1 MLAFIKLNI
10 LNFIYSIQKIVPVY
24 NTEKYLLQCL
34 DSIFNQSLDI
44 SDFEII
50 IVNDCSKGNC
60 KEIIEEYKKKYGNMK
75 LINHEYNKGLYQARR
90 TGIFNSN
97 GKYIMHVDGDDYL
110 SFKENNKDFLKK
122 AIDKLNSSNA
132 DILFFDCIHIDGEK
146 EWRYEWFNPPN
157 NLKNNE
163 QIIKYFYGNGCH
175 TMWAKIYKK
184 SVIDLAYKKLKD
196 IEHISLFEDFYQNLI
211 ICCFLHSSITINEE
225 VYCYRYLQYSDS
237 RRLRKTKEEK
247 ESVIYQIN
255 SVLKVIDDFMVKKSL
270 YKNYGYL
277 FLDSLNKIYY
287 RTFCLYNELDY
298 SIDSYKIYKKNKID
312 WIYKVVPSD
321 MIKNIY
327 IESIKNFIN
336 NKDILIGK
344 SKSYFFSII
353 VFDKYT
359 VIRICGIEIKL
370 KNKNYCYSPIVISLS
385 NLLENIFS
393 IKIDDKYFVLK
404 ILFIKFSFKLK

>member
-1 MLAFIKLNI
+1 MLLI
-10 LNFIYSIQKIVPVY
+10 SIIVPVY
-24 NTEKYLLQCL
+24 NVEKYLPQCL
-34 DSIFNQSLDI
+34 DSIFNQSLNI
-44 SDFEII
+44 SDFEVI

-60 KEIIEEYKKKYGNMK
+60 KEIIEEYKKKYDNIK

-110 SFKENNKDFLKK
+110 SFKENNKNFLKK
-122 AIDKLNSSNA
+122 AINKLNSSNS

-146 EWRYEWFNPPN
+146 EWKEQWFNPPN

-184 SVIDLAYKKLKD
+184 SVVDLAYKQLKD

-225 VYCYRYLQYSDS
+225 VYFYRYLQYSDS

-255 SVLKVIDDFMVKKSL
+255 SVLKAIDDFMVKKSL

-277 FLDSLNKIYY
+277 FLDSLNNIYY

-336 NKDILIGK
+336 NKDILIEK

-353 VFDKYT
+353 VFDKDV

-370 KNKNYCYSPIVISLS
+370 KNKNYYYRPIVISL
-385 NLLENIFS
+385 NNFLQNIFS